1 MDYIFVA
8 ILISITFLIGFA
20 FNLITKFK
28 KNGVP
33 TNSALATVGPKKY
46 LSVKLI
52 EKDKLTHDTFKF
64 KFELP
69 KPNMVLG
76 LKTG

>member
-1 MDYIFVA
+1 MDYIFIA
-8 ILISITFLIGFA
+8 ILVSITFLIGFA
-20 FNLITKFK
+20 FNLISKFK
-28 KNGVP
+28 KDGVP
-33 TNSALATVGPKKY
+33 ANSALATVGPKKY

-52 EKDKLTHDTFKF
+52 EKEKITHDTFRF

-69 KPNMVLG
+69 QSNMVLG